1 MDHHAGRIT
10 IIASSTMVH
19 QRVRCMICDQPV
31 DHRVVFMTND
41 ARVLHA
47 GCIPDHV
54 KVPTTVLLQ
63 AIRRLERMVA
73 KARGEDGA
81 GPSPHDPAAED
92 RDPEPGGS
100 EPGGSESESSVPEG
114 SLPGGSEPGGSEDPD
129 LEPGGG
135 SEDRDPEPGGSADE
149 SPENR
154 RSGNRGPDPGPGLGP
169 PAP

>member
-19 QRVRCMICDQPV
+19 QRVRCMICGQPV
-31 DHRVVFMTND
+31 DHRVVFLTND

-73 KARGEDGA
+73 RARSEDGA
-81 GPSPHDPAAED
+81 RAG
-92 RDPEPGGS
+92 
-100 EPGGSESESSVPEG
+100 
-114 SLPGGSEPGGSEDPD
+114 
-129 LEPGGG
+129 
-135 SEDRDPEPGGSADE
+135 
-149 SPENR
+149 PENR
-154 RSGNRGPDPGPGLGP
+154 GPDDRGPDDRGPDPGSRRP
-169 PAP
+169 PR

>member
-73 KARGEDGA
+73 RARGEDGS
-81 GPSPHDPAAED
+81 GSSPQDE
-92 RDPEPGGS
+92 DPETEGS
-100 EPGGSESESSVPEG
+100 E
-114 SLPGGSEPGGSEDPD
+114 
-129 LEPGGG
+129 
-135 SEDRDPEPGGSADE
+135 
-149 SPENR
+149 
-154 RSGNRGPDPGPGLGP
+154 NRGPEDGGREPLPR
-169 PAP
+169 

>member
-1 MDHHAGRIT
+1 MDDHAGRIT

-19 QRVRCMICDQPV
+19 QRVRCMICGRPV

-73 KARGEDGA
+73 RARREDGT
-81 GPSPHDPAAED
+81 
-92 RDPEPGGS
+92 GS
-100 EPGGSESESSVPEG
+100 S
-114 SLPGGSEPGGSEDPD
+114 
-129 LEPGGG
+129 
-135 SEDRDPEPGGSADE
+135 SEDRGPEDEGSV
-149 SPENR
+149 
-154 RSGNRGPDPGPGLGP
+154 PDPGPP
-169 PAP
+169 PS

>member
-1 MDHHAGRIT
+1 MDHHAGRII

-19 QRVRCMICDQPV
+19 QRVRCMICGQPV

-81 GPSPHDPAAED
+81 GSAPEERGPANDGPED
-92 RDPEPGGS
+92 RDLKDG
-100 EPGGSESESSVPEG
+100 
-114 SLPGGSEPGGSEDPD
+114 D
-129 LEPGGG
+129 L
-135 SEDRDPEPGGSADE
+135 
-149 SPENR
+149 
-154 RSGNRGPDPGPGLGP
+154 
-169 PAP
+169 

>member
-1 MDHHAGRIT
+1 MDNHAGRIT

-19 QRVRCMICDQPV
+19 QRVRCMICGRAV

-73 KARGEDGA
+73 KARLDDGVGSNLED
-81 GPSPHDPAAED
+81 
-92 RDPEPGGS
+92 
-100 EPGGSESESSVPEG
+100 EG
-114 SLPGGSEPGGSEDPD
+114 
-129 LEPGGG
+129 
-135 SEDRDPEPGGSADE
+135 
-149 SPENR
+149 
-154 RSGNRGPDPGPGLGP
+154 PGPGPELP
-169 PAP
+169 PP